1 MKKLLLS
8 LAIITITISAA
19 IAQTRSKTY
28 NFGNITGIDAS
39 YVYTVNVTK
48 GNSDKI
54 EVICPDYIKEYMD
67 IHAQGGILYLKMN
80 FPRNFKHPRNSDQ
93 EIVVNMQMRTITYI
107 DLSGASSFSASG
119 EFTTDN
125 LSYDLSGASRVR
137 QLYISGKSV
146 KMDCSGASSIIQN
159 GKFDYLEVDCSGA
172 SKMNLSGDIN
182 NIHGEISGATNFS
195 YNGNSTKIY
204 MGLSGASKANFQGKT
219 NSFAVGCSGASYV
232 NAKDMIAYD
241 ASVEA
246 SGASKVNVY
255 VTNTLKTDAS
265 SGSLVNYYGNPKQI
279 LSRPSNVRKAD

>member
-1 MKKLLLS
+1 MKKFLLS
-8 LAIITITISAA
+8 LAIIAITISAA

-28 NFGNITGIDAS
+28 NFGNITGVDAS
-39 YVYTVNVTK
+39 YVYSVNVTK

-54 EVICPDYIKEYMD
+54 EVICPDYLNEYMD
-67 IHAQGGILYLKMN
+67 IHSQGGILYLKMN
-80 FPRNFKHPRNSDQ
+80 LPRNFRHPRNSDQ

-107 DLSGASSFSASG
+107 DLSGASSFSATG
-119 EFTTDN
+119 DFTTEN

-137 QLYISGKSV
+137 QLNISGKSV

-159 GKFDYLEVDCSGA
+159 GNFNYMELDCSGA
-172 SKMNLSGDIN
+172 SKMNVSGDIG
-182 NIHGEISGATNFS
+182 NIHGEISGATNFNYS
-195 YNGNSTKIY
+195 GNSSKIE

-219 NSFAVGCSGASYV
+219 NNFNVGCSGASYI
-232 NAKDMIAYD
+232 NARDMIATE

-265 SGSLVNYYGNPKQI
+265 SGSLVNYYGNPKQV